1 MAEKLENYKADA
13 TLSTPQRIAAY
24 LDWAAQVA
32 PGRPVSFQLLTKIVE
47 FCAKLPTEKDHR
59 TLRIKTSVRRAQKH
73 LRELYGRGI
82 VSHPGYG
89 VRATTGDAD
98 FAATRFQTDKKRF
111 VSSAKALDISQSMI
125 KPSNIQDK
133 ELRNSVLAVK
143 STFKILVQHDI
154 LNKLQLPPKT
164 ETE

>member
-1 MAEKLENYKADA
+1 MAEKLENYKSDA

-24 LDWAAQVA
+24 LDWAATIA
-32 PGRPVSFQLLTKIVE
+32 PGRPVSYTLLTKIVE

-59 TLRIKTSVRRAQKH
+59 VLRIKTSVRRAQKH
-73 LRELYGRGI
+73 LREAYGRGL
-82 VSHPGYG
+82 VAHPGYG
-89 VRATTGDAD
+89 VRATTSDEDYAS
-98 FAATRFQTDKKRF
+98 TRFQTDKKRF

-125 KPSNIQDK
+125 KTSNIQDK
-133 ELRNSVLAVK
+133 ELRNSVQAVK
-143 STFKILVQHDI
+143 STFKLLVQHDV